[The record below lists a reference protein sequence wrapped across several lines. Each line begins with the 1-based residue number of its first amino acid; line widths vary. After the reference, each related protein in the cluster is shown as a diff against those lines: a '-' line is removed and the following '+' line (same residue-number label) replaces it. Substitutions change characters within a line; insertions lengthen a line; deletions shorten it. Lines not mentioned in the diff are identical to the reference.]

1 VARAD
6 ALYVLGYIA
15 YDEDKYEAA
24 IAHLEEARILHR
36 ILRERL
42 GLARDDTVLASVWTD
57 RSEYL
62 KALLLLDECIENTQ
76 DRDRSQEWH
85 CHTNAARTL
94 VSLGYF
100 TAAKEELDS
109 AHALATSEEDR
120 KYVEYQRGN
129 LAQESGN
136 TESAIES
143 FRAVLRPGEH
153 PVNANTALL
162 TEQNLAYALAE
173 TGNLANL
180 DEAQLHLDN
189 ATRLD
194 RGHDQTAERTWTAA
208 QIAYKRGELA
218 RATSLT
224 KRYFDVI
231 DVGDDVDRD
240 DRIDV
245 ASLQARI
252 ELQRNDLQGAEST
265 AQRAVDEA
273 ELVRRK
279 QSVLALRAPVLSKR
293 RAPYELRFI
302 ALARQ
307 GRVEEAALAFD
318 QWQGRSVQ
326 DALAKKP
333 EREPSHHSDIA
344 EQITRLGPWIGALAD
359 APFARNADAP
369 SVLRTMREID
379 LFALIV
385 ANNEV
390 WRLTANHGSPRL
402 SVVGPF
408 EEIDERVR
416 DLSSHPTNAVQAAAL
431 GARLLPEDA
440 FRTTSETL
448 HVVLDGR
455 LAELPVAAL
464 RRGGAPLITFRPVVR
479 HFRLPETPCIRVIRS
494 GHATVLGDPRGDL
507 DSARSE
513 VERIA
518 ALLGATSK
526 TGAAATKAAL
536 FAATNNAVLHVA
548 TRATRGVDGP
558 GLELADA
565 DVSALEI
572 SASHLAPS
580 LAVLSSCD
588 AATANEDDTELA
600 GSLIAAFLSSGSQH
614 VVATLLSVSDRDAF
628 EVSTRFYRAG
638 GVTDPVRAL
647 QAAQR
652 QLLETSNVAWPQY
665 TVFGPDVCLGDAPD
679 HP

>member
-1 VARAD
+1 MRDERQRRSARSLERPSRLRPAWRRRLLRLAMVVGLCGLSAVILGRRFDTIPGGDRSDCAATFRTAPADLAVRTCQREYEHSKDPRTGARLAHVLKKAGDVENARRMATSLLATVARAD

-24 IAHLEEARILHR
+24 IAYLEEARILHR

-231 DVGDDVDRD
+231 DVSDDVDRD

-307 GRVEEAALAFD
+307 GQVEKAALAFD

-344 EQITRLGPWIGALAD
+344 EQITRLGPWIGALTT
-359 APFARNADAP
+359 
-369 SVLRTMREID
+369 RT
-379 LFALIV
+379 
-385 ANNEV
+385 
-390 WRLTANHGSPRL
+390 
-402 SVVGPF
+402 
-408 EEIDERVR
+408 
-416 DLSSHPTNAVQAAAL
+416 
-431 GARLLPEDA
+431 
-440 FRTTSETL
+440 
-448 HVVLDGR
+448 
-455 LAELPVAAL
+455 
-464 RRGGAPLITFRPVVR
+464 
-479 HFRLPETPCIRVIRS
+479 
-494 GHATVLGDPRGDL
+494 
-507 DSARSE
+507 
-513 VERIA
+513 
-518 ALLGATSK
+518 
-526 TGAAATKAAL
+526 
-536 FAATNNAVLHVA
+536 
-548 TRATRGVDGP
+548 
-558 GLELADA
+558 
-565 DVSALEI
+565 
-572 SASHLAPS
+572 
-580 LAVLSSCD
+580 
-588 AATANEDDTELA
+588 
-600 GSLIAAFLSSGSQH
+600 
-614 VVATLLSVSDRDAF
+614 
-628 EVSTRFYRAG
+628 
-638 GVTDPVRAL
+638 
-647 QAAQR
+647 
-652 QLLETSNVAWPQY
+652 
-665 TVFGPDVCLGDAPD
+665 
-679 HP
+679 